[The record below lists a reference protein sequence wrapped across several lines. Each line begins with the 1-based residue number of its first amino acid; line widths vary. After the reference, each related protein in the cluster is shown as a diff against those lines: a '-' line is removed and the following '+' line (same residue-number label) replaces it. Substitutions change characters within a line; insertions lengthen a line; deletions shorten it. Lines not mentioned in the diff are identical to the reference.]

1 MKTKEIV
8 CYLPIEIK
16 ARELDAKI
24 YLASRLIEKGFS
36 VVIGRKS
43 GVNYS
48 IFLNK
53 KPFVYFD
60 KGISPRNWNFYSA
73 IRASR
78 GQIVEIDEEGAVSA
92 NFDGLILSHNNPCT
106 ELFSLIFTWGKFQKK
121 VIEDNCKNLKKS
133 VLKSTGHP
141 SFDLL
146 HKDLIHYYS
155 KLSKSKKRIKPGYI
169 LINTNFATSNGHIN
183 FEESKKIN
191 ENVKGVY
198 SEEKKKMH
206 DKAYKFQKTIL
217 LEFLKMIKNLS
228 INFPEKNIIVRPHP
242 IERMET
248 YEEDLKYLKNVY
260 IIKEGSPRE
269 FILGAEAV
277 IHYDCTTGIES
288 YIAGKKVISYCPFYD
303 ENFVSKISMNIS
315 VKIDNSEDLIK
326 YIKSNYKDENNNTF
340 NKRDEKLNDLSKFIA
355 NVRKN
360 ATDQIISNV
369 EEICDN
375 FENLKFKPLA
385 RLYYLQK
392 IKINKLVFRIKEK
405 LKRVS
410 INTEAIKNNQKSK
423 FPYLEA
429 KEILERLEIWYEH
442 FSINEKYE
450 INKLEDDTYF
460 IKKSKKN

>member
-1 MKTKEIV
+1 
-8 CYLPIEIK
+8 
-16 ARELDAKI
+16 
-24 YLASRLIEKGFS
+24 
-36 VVIGRKS
+36 
-43 GVNYS
+43 
-48 IFLNK
+48 
-53 KPFVYFD
+53 
-60 KGISPRNWNFYSA
+60 
-73 IRASR
+73 
-78 GQIVEIDEEGAVSA
+78 
-92 NFDGLILSHNNPCT
+92 
-106 ELFSLIFTWGKFQKK
+106 
-121 VIEDNCKNLKKS
+121 
-133 VLKSTGHP
+133 
-141 SFDLL
+141 
-146 HKDLIHYYS
+146 
-155 KLSKSKKRIKPGYI
+155 
-169 LINTNFATSNGHIN
+169 
-183 FEESKKIN
+183 
-191 ENVKGVY
+191 
-198 SEEKKKMH
+198 
-206 DKAYKFQKTIL
+206 
-217 LEFLKMIKNLS
+217 MIKNLS

-460 IKKSKKN
+460 IKKSKKNWLFILKCNDY